1 MPTRRSL
8 RLLAAVVAVLG
19 ATGLMVATPITAV
32 RSLGAVLL
40 GGCILLLLLWGA
52 WRLYQRALW
61 KVGRRLA
68 FSYFLIGVLPIPM
81 VAFLLGLAAYIVAGH
96 VLGHLYRDAVEELSG
111 ELAATAAH
119 RLAEERVPDGES
131 SGADADPIATALYRD
146 GRRVAGDPRL
156 PETWP
161 AWLAARGEEGPGG
174 EGEIA
179 EPSEATAGGEGPRGS
194 AGVADTGAETAGG
207 PAPGPPG
214 GASDSADDGDRAAGD
229 TDPIADEDEAAW
241 VSVGDGG
248 VPTLAAAAGD
258 ASDGAVSV
266 WTGDLSRALSEASD
280 VWVRLHGPATEEA
293 DRRVRVEVL
302 GKGVTLKTDPERSA
316 AEAAGF
322 FATRAETAPDDS
334 WLARWW
340 DRPFLWWG
348 EVPGPLRGLATG
360 EVVSPLFGVSLNAPP
375 RTLRRHLFSASAEV
389 DVEVWSGLLLF
400 AVLLFWVYAA
410 AALLAGVMIFAL
422 SRAVNRLS
430 RATAAVRAGDF
441 SVRIPVRRRDQIGEL
456 QRSFNQMAENL
467 EQLVSAATQKELLEK
482 ELEIARDLQRSLIP
496 ADLPDGERVE
506 FATVFEPSAAIGGD
520 YFDIL
525 RLDDGRL
532 AVIVADVSGHGLPT
546 GLRMAMLKAA
556 LTILV
561 GEAAD
566 PEEILRKLDSVV
578 RLDDDGRF
586 FVTATLAIFDFR
598 DGRLELTNAGHPP
611 TYLLSGGRVRE
622 ILLPGSPLGGL
633 GHDYGREH
641 LTLVPGDVAVWLSDG
656 FIEAA
661 DHAGEPF
668 GYDGVERALAAV
680 AGLAGNGR
688 LVGNAGGLELTA
700 SAVRDAL
707 VAAVNRHTGGK
718 RIDDDRTL
726 VVMRYR

>member
-1 MPTRRSL
+1 MSRRSL
-8 RLLAAVVAVLG
+8 TLLVAALLVACV
-19 ATGLMVATPITAV
+19 TGLMIAVPIPAI
-32 RSLGAVLL
+32 RALGGTLL
-40 GGCILLLLLWGA
+40 GGVILLLLLWGL

-81 VAFLLGLAAYIVAGH
+81 VAFLLGLAAYILAGH
-96 VLGHLYRDAVEELSG
+96 VLGHLYRDAVDEVSG

-119 RLAEERVPDGES
+119 RLAASRAPGVETE
-131 SGADADPIATALYRD
+131 GASAGPIATAVYRD
-146 GRRVAGDPRL
+146 GRRVSGDPLL

-161 AWLAARGEEGPGG
+161 AWLVDREAAPAVDEETPASGSESEAARPQDGDGEDE
-174 EGEIA
+174 A
-179 EPSEATAGGEGPRGS
+179 EASAAGSTADSPTAG
-194 AGVADTGAETAGG
+194 TAPP
-207 PAPGPPG
+207 PA
-214 GASDSADDGDRAAGD
+214 ADDETTAA
-229 TDPIADEDEAAW
+229 IAALGRDDEAAW
-241 VSVGDGG
+241 VSLGDGT
-248 VPTLAAAAGD
+248 PTLAAAAGD
-258 ASDGAVSV
+258 ASAGAVAV
-266 WTGDLSRALSEASD
+266 WAGDPSRVLSEASD
-280 VWVRLHGPATEEA
+280 VWVRLHGPATEQA
-293 DRRVRVEVL
+293 DRRVRVEVM

-316 AEAAGF
+316 AEASTF
-322 FATRAETAPDDS
+322 FAARAETGAGDS

-348 EVPGPLRGLATG
+348 EVPGPLRALPDG
-360 EVVSPLFGVSLNAPP
+360 EIVSPLFGVSLNAPP
-375 RTLRRHLFSASAEV
+375 RTLRRHLFSAAAEV
-389 DVEVWSGLLLF
+389 DVEVWTGLLLF

-410 AALLAGVMIFAL
+410 AALLAGAMIFAL

-441 SVRIPVRRRDQIGEL
+441 SVRIPVRRRDQVGEL

-496 ADLPDGERVE
+496 ENLPAGERVE

-633 GHDYGREH
+633 GQDYGREH
-641 LTLVPGDVAVWLSDG
+641 LTLVSGDVAVWLSDG

-661 DHAGEPF
+661 GPTGEPF

-680 AGLAGNGR
+680 AGVGAGI
-688 LVGNAGGLELTA
+688 ELTA
-700 SAVRDAL
+700 GVVRDAL